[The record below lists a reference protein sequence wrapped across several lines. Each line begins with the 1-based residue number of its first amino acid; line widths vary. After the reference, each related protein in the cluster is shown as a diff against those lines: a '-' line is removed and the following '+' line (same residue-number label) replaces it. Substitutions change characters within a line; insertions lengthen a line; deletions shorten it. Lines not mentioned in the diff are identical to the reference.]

1 MKNQYKFSLN
11 IIPKEDSQCICLS
24 ALLIDSVYRKYKNY
38 YPQTIFRKYVA
49 KGKRTCTFIIYDTE
63 IFSDVSNTKD
73 SDKEDSDEE
82 S

>member
-1 MKNQYKFSLN
+1 M
-11 IIPKEDSQCICLS
+11 
-24 ALLIDSVYRKYKNY
+24 IDSVYRKYKNY

-49 KGKRTCTFIIYDTE
+49 KGKRTCTFIIYDIE
-63 IFSDVSNTKD
+63 IFSDVSNTRD

>member
-49 KGKRTCTFIIYDTE
+49 KGKRTCTFIIYE
-63 IFSDVSNTKD
+63 
-73 SDKEDSDEE
+73 EDSDEE